1 MGKNTKNFVTVSE
14 VDYFIGTLC
23 LLRLPFAFTFAERN
37 FTAGRAFTIFT
48 AATLTRVAPTLVI
61 MITCRN

>member
-1 MGKNTKNFVTVSE
+1 MRKNTKNFVTVSE
-14 VDYFIGTLC
+14 VDYFIG
-23 LLRLPFAFTFAERN
+23 RLPLAFTFAERN

-48 AATLTRVAPTLVI
+48 AATLTRVSPTLVI